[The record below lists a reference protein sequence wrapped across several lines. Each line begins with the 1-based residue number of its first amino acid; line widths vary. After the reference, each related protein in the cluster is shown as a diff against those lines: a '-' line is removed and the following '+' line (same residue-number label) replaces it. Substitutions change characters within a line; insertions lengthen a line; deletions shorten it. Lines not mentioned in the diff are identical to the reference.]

1 MLLAIKFVLCLF
13 LYFFINTSNKSKV
26 TKNFRVCQEL
36 YICMLIFVH
45 SQLFTIQTVLSY
57 EETCSYKVW
66 CLFILQAY
74 YFHKMYISNVT
85 TKFVGQYLIL
95 NDILLTFYTS
105 LILIQLYCV
114 LSTTIQADV
123 YDRSLQH
130 ARK

>member
-1 MLLAIKFVLCLF
+1 M
-13 LYFFINTSNKSKV
+13 INSFKK
-26 TKNFRVCQEL
+26 
-36 YICMLIFVH
+36 Y
-45 SQLFTIQTVLSY
+45 
-57 EETCSYKVW
+57 
-66 CLFILQAY
+66 
-74 YFHKMYISNVT
+74 SNVPAKT
-85 TKFVGQYLIL
+85 TKFVSQYLIL